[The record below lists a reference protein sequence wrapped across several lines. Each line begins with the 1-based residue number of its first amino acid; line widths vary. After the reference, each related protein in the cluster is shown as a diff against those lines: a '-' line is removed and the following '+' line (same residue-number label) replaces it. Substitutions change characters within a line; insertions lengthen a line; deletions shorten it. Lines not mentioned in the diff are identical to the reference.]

1 METGKAPN
9 LTNAANWT
17 ETVNTAPERDAD
29 RLIRPGR
36 AARQFGVDT
45 KSLRR
50 WHKLGL
56 IGAQLT
62 VGGQRRYWESE
73 VRALVAELSQVAA

>member
-1 METGKAPN
+1 M
-9 LTNAANWT
+9 
-17 ETVNTAPERDAD
+17 NTLPARDDD
-29 RLIRPGR
+29 RLITPGS
-36 AARQFGVDT
+36 AANMFGVKT

-50 WHKLGL
+50 WHKRGL
-56 IGAQLT
+56 LGAQLT

>member
-1 METGKAPN
+1 MVSLETGKAPN
-9 LTNAANWT
+9 LTNWT
-17 ETVNTAPERDAD
+17 ETVDTDPARDND
-29 RLIRPGR
+29 ELIRPGL

-62 VGGQRRYWESE
+62 VGGQRRYRESE
-73 VRALVAELSQVAA
+73 VRALVAALSEVAA